1 MGQISIL
8 GLDNVLF
15 AVGDLATARAFYE
28 GHLGLKVKFAAP
40 EHGIVGYALGNEEP
54 GLVVRQEALSDSR
67 PRATPKVW
75 LEVRDARAAAAIL
88 ASAGVVA
95 LANPFEIPTGWTV
108 EIADPWGNV
117 VGLTDYV
124 KAPTMA
130 RRTSAS

>member
-1 MGQISIL
+1 M
-8 GLDNVLF
+8 F
-15 AVGDLATARAFYE
+15 AVGDLANARAFYE
-28 GHLGLKVKFAAP
+28 DHLGLSVKFAAP

-54 GLVVRQEALSDSR
+54 GLVVRQEAMSESS

-75 LEVRDARAAAAIL
+75 LEVADARAAAAFL
-88 ASAGVVA
+88 TSAGVLP

-108 EIADPWGNV
+108 EVADPWGNV

>member
-1 MGQISIL
+1 
-8 GLDNVLF
+8 
-15 AVGDLATARAFYE
+15 
-28 GHLGLKVKFAAP
+28 
-40 EHGIVGYALGNEEP
+40 
-54 GLVVRQEALSDSR
+54 VVRQEALSDSR